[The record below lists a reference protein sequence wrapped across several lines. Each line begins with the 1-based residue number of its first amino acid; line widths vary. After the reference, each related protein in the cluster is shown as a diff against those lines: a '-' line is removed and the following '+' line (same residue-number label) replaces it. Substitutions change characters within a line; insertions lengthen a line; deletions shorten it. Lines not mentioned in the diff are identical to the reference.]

1 MERNHCQKA
10 SCRIHHYVIDEGVR
24 TGKLQDFRKIT
35 HTHKKCGISMFVQK
49 DSLESVKVTDSHK
62 AVIGHHGQEYIVHAS
77 KHNEKKNDWLRQPA
91 YVITLL

>member
-1 MERNHCQKA
+1 MERNHSQKA

-49 DSLESVKVTDSHK
+49 DSLKRVKVLIRKPMTLMYQDPK
-62 AVIGHHGQEYIVHAS
+62 ASSPQSWGFMTTE
-77 KHNEKKNDWLRQPA
+77 
-91 YVITLL
+91 